1 MPDEFSWLEPLQES
15 NSKLEEELE
24 QSKEQ
29 LNRLKNADFNITI
42 SEWTKEDLLNL
53 PLEDI
58 ENLRENKR
66 YLAVQAKQKLKR
78 LKAQEQADKI
88 LQATMPY
95 TLRPK
100 SGDRQRVIAEAL
112 RELIN
117 QCGYDNFNIDGDHG
131 IIVVNVR
138 DILGIIEVL
147 EEKN

>member
-1 MPDEFSWLEPLQES
+1 MPDEFSWLEPLRES
-15 NSKLEEELE
+15 NSKLEEDLE

-29 LNRLKNADFNITI
+29 LNKLENADFNKTI
-42 SEWTKEDLLNL
+42 GEWTKEDLLSL

-58 ENLRENKR
+58 EQLRENKR

-78 LKAQEQADKI
+78 LKAQEQANKI
-88 LQATMPY
+88 LQATIPY

-100 SGDRQRVIAEAL
+100 SGDRQRVIAEAF

-117 QCGYDNFNIDGDHG
+117 QCGYGNFNLDGDHG
-131 IIVVNVR
+131 ILVVNVR

-147 EEKN
+147 QNE

>member
-1 MPDEFSWLEPLQES
+1 MDEYTD
-15 NSKLEEELE
+15 E
-24 QSKEQ
+24 QSQ
-29 LNRLKNADFNITI
+29 
-42 SEWTKEDLLNL
+42 EWTKEDLLNL

-66 YLAVQAKQKLKR
+66 YLTAQATQKLKR
-78 LKAQEQADKI
+78 LKAKQQADKI
-88 LQATMPY
+88 LQSTLPY

-131 IIVVNVR
+131 ILVVNVR

-147 EEKN
+147 ENE

>member
-42 SEWTKEDLLNL
+42 REWTKEDLLNL

>member
-1 MPDEFSWLEPLQES
+1 MSDEFSWLEPLRES
-15 NSKLEEELE
+15 NG
-24 QSKEQ
+24 
-29 LNRLKNADFNITI
+29 
-42 SEWTKEDLLNL
+42 EWTKEDLLNL

-66 YLAVQAKQKLKR
+66 YLAAQAKQKLKKM
-78 LKAQEQADKI
+78 KAKEQADKI
-88 LQATMPY
+88 LQRTMPY

-131 IIVVNVR
+131 ILVVNVR

-147 EEKN
+147 ENE

>member
-1 MPDEFSWLEPLQES
+1 MTDEFSWLEPLREL

-29 LNRLKNADFNITI
+29 LNKLKKVDANTI
-42 SEWTKEDLLNL
+42 GEWTKEDLLNL

-58 ENLRENKR
+58 EQLRENKR
-66 YLAVQAKQKLKR
+66 YLAAQAKQKLKKM
-78 LKAQEQADKI
+78 KAKEQSDKI
-88 LQATMPY
+88 LQRTIPY

-100 SGDRQRVIAEAL
+100 SGDRQRVIAEAF

-131 IIVVNVR
+131 IMVVNVR

-147 EEKN
+147 EDE